1 MPSFHTK
8 HQVAHSAAEMFE
20 LVADVE
26 SYPRFVPLCRA
37 LRVRRREENNGKL
50 RFIADMTVGY
60 KAIRETFTSRV
71 TCERSKL
78 KILVEYIDGPF
89 KHMENLWIFHDRDE
103 GRACL
108 VEFYI
113 RYEFKSHF
121 LGAIMGKMFDAAFR
135 KFANAFED
143 RADVVYGKAR
153 WEQPK
158 ILVLRRVNGPRR

>member
-1 MPSFHTK
+1 MPSFHTT
-8 HQVAHSAAEMFE
+8 HLVPHNAGEMFE
-20 LVADVE
+20 LVSDVE

-37 LRVRRREENNGKL
+37 LRVRLREEKAGEITL
-50 RFIADMTVGY
+50 IADMTVGY

-89 KHMENLWIFHDRDE
+89 KHLENLWVFHDRDE
-103 GRACL
+103 GKACV

-121 LGAIMGKMFDAAFR
+121 LGAIMGGVFDAAFR
-135 KFANAFED
+135 KFTVAFED

-153 WEQPK
+153 
-158 ILVLRRVNGPRR
+158 

>member
-1 MPSFHTK
+1 MPSFHTT
-8 HQVAHSAAEMFE
+8 HRISHSAAEMFD

-37 LRVRRREENNGKL
+37 LRVRRREEKDGKL
-50 RFIADMTVGY
+50 TLVADMTVGY

-89 KHMENLWIFHDRDE
+89 KHLENLWVFHDRDE
-103 GRACL
+103 GRACS

-113 RYEFKSHF
+113 RYEFKSHL
-121 LGAIMGKMFDAAFR
+121 LGAVMGKMFDAAFR
-135 KFANAFED
+135 KFVNAFED
-143 RADVVYGKAR
+143 RADVVFGKAR
-153 WEQPK
+153 
-158 ILVLRRVNGPRR
+158 

>member
-1 MPSFHTK
+1 MPSFHTT
-8 HQVAHSAAEMFE
+8 HLVRHNAGEMFE
-20 LVADVE
+20 LVSDVE

-37 LRVRRREENNGKL
+37 LRVRRREEKAGKITL
-50 RFIADMTVGY
+50 IADMTVGY

-78 KILVEYIDGPF
+78 KILVQYIDGPF
-89 KHMENLWIFHDRDE
+89 KHLENLWVFHDRDE
-103 GRACL
+103 GKACV

-121 LGAIMGKMFDAAFR
+121 LGAVMGGMFDAAFR
-135 KFANAFED
+135 KFTVAFED

-153 WEQPK
+153 
-158 ILVLRRVNGPRR
+158 